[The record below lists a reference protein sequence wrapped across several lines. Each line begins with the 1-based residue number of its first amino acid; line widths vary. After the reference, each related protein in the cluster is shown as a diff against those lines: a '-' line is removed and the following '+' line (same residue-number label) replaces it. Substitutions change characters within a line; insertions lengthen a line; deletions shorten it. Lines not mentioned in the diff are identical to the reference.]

1 MTHSASVLSLK
12 SEFNDFLFATIGEDG
27 HGMQL
32 SVLSALARLDV
43 DPWQEA
49 VKLAQLSA
57 EAATQRLSSLIA
69 ALPEGQLN
77 NLDIRMVAARLIA
90 RLPRQVRSAI
100 PSRETLL
107 GSRPA
112 SNPRAVIYA
121 IVMALVLGA
130 QCVLASRLPSA
141 QVDPKSTRAAST
153 APAPKV
159 EMAP

>member
-1 MTHSASVLSLK
+1 MTRSASLLE

-27 HGMQL
+27 KGMQL
-32 SVLSALARLDV
+32 SVVSALARLDI

-49 VKLAQLSA
+49 IKLAQLST

-69 ALPEGQLN
+69 ALPKGQLEQ
-77 NLDIRMVAARLIA
+77 LDIRTIAARLIA
-90 RLPRQVRSAI
+90 LLPSQVRSTI

-107 GSRPA
+107 GSPRTN
-112 SNPRAVIYA
+112 NPRAVIYA

-130 QCVLASRLPSA
+130 QCVKESRLPSTQIDTTSA
-141 QVDPKSTRAAST
+141 PVPST

-159 EMAP
+159 EIAP